1 MSYRVENNDSGRD
14 LDIYGD
20 GDEATLRR
28 DSGGEAELEFYDED
42 DVATI
47 PWIRRLC

>member
-1 MSYRVENNDSGRD
+1 MSYRGDNNDTGRD

-20 GDEATLRR
+20 GDEATLVR
-28 DSGGEAELEFYDED
+28 DADAELEYYDED